1 MLPEG
6 EGKARDLLD
15 ALVTGSQVERI
26 VQDESGKNVL
36 ETVTDPRSTRVKL
49 SHINSNTFGQAIYEL
64 MEWIR
69 NGNDADKNMCFERAE
84 ALKKDVI
91 EVGDSVWLSYDAK
104 GSETIGINKENSQ
117 TNYIGMIGKNKQ
129 ERVYSIND
137 KKNTGRLD
145 ALFGKKVEDDD

>member
-15 ALVTGSQVERI
+15 ALVTGSQKQVTVKQNGE
-26 VQDESGKNVL
+26 DVL
-36 ETVTDPRSTRVKL
+36 TTITNSDSTWAKL
-49 SHINSNTFGQAIYEL
+49 AHINSNTFGQAVFEL
-64 MEWIR
+64 FEGKR
-69 NGNDADKNMCFERAE
+69 NGNDAIRNMSAERA
-84 ALKKDVI
+84 ADI
-91 EVGDSVWLSYDAK
+91 QNDIMEVFESVKLAYDGK

-129 ERVYSIND
+129 ERVYTMKD
-137 KKNTGRLD
+137 KQGTGRLD

>member
-15 ALVTGSQVERI
+15 ALVTGSQKEVKQIQNGE
-26 VQDESGKNVL
+26 E
-36 ETVTDPRSTRVKL
+36 VTTTITNSDSTWAKL
-49 SHINSNTFGQAIYEL
+49 AHINSDTFGQAVFEL
-64 MEWIR
+64 FEWKR
-69 NGNDADKNMCFERAE
+69 NGNDAARNMSAERA
-84 ALKKDVI
+84 ADI
-91 EVGDSVWLSYDAK
+91 QNDIMEVFESVKLAYDGK

-129 ERVYSIND
+129 ERVYTMKD
-137 KKNTGRLD
+137 KQGTGRLD

>member
-15 ALVTGSQVERI
+15 ALVTGSQKQVTIKQNGE
-26 VQDESGKNVL
+26 DVL
-36 ETVTDPRSTRVKL
+36 TTITNSDSTWAKL
-49 SHINSNTFGQAIYEL
+49 AHINSNTFGQAVFEL
-64 MEWIR
+64 FEWKR
-69 NGNDADKNMCFERAE
+69 NGNDAIRNMSAERA
-84 ALKKDVI
+84 ADI
-91 EVGDSVWLSYDAK
+91 QNDIMEVFESVKLAYDGK

-145 ALFGKKVEDDD
+145 ALFGKKVEDDE

>member
-15 ALVTGSQVERI
+15 ALVTGSQVERLEEI
-26 VQDESGKNVL
+26 DGKMVPV
-36 ETVTDPRSTRVKL
+36 TVVDPRSTRVKL
-49 SHINSNTFGQAIYEL
+49 SHINSNTFGQAIFEL

-69 NGNDADKNMCFERAE
+69 NGNDAEKNMCKERAE

-104 GSETIGINKENSQ
+104 GSETIGINKDNSQ

-129 ERVYSIND
+129 ERVYTMND
-137 KKNTGRLD
+137 KKQGGMFDRIVGR
-145 ALFGKKVEDDD
+145 KVEDDD

>member
-15 ALVTGSQVERI
+15 ALVTSSQKQVTIKQNGE
-26 VQDESGKNVL
+26 DVL
-36 ETVTDPRSTRVKL
+36 TTITNSDSTWAKL
-49 SHINSNTFGQAIYEL
+49 AHINSNTFGQAIYEI

-69 NGNDADKNMCFERAE
+69 NGNDADKNMCQERAD
-84 ALKKDVI
+84 AIQKDVI

>member
-26 VQDESGKNVL
+26 IEEDGKMVSV
-36 ETVTDPRSTRVKL
+36 TVTDPRSTRVKL
-49 SHINSNTFGQAIYEL
+49 SHINSNTFGQAVFEL
-64 MEWIR
+64 LEWIR
-69 NGNDADKNMCFERAE
+69 NGNDAHKNMCKERAD
-84 ALKKDVI
+84 AIKQDVI

-104 GSETIGINKENSQ
+104 GSETIGINKDNSQ

-129 ERVYSIND
+129 ERVYTMND
-137 KKNTGRLD
+137 KKGGSRWDNLI
-145 ALFGKKVEDDD
+145 GKKVEDDD

>member
-15 ALVTGSQVERI
+15 AIVTSSQVEKTI
-26 VQDESGKNVL
+26 IQNGESVDI
-36 ETVTDPRSTRVKL
+36 TVTNPDSTWAKL
-49 SHINSNTFGQAIYEL
+49 GHINANTFGQGVFEL
-64 MEWIR
+64 FEWKR
-69 NGNDADKNMCFERAE
+69 NGQDADFNMCAERAE
-84 ALKKDVI
+84 ALKKDVMGVF
-91 EVGDSVWLSYDAK
+91 ESVKLGYDGK

-129 ERVYSIND
+129 ERVYTMKD
-137 KKNTGRLD
+137 KQGQGRLD